1 MASTAATTP
10 QDGNSPVAGAPLQD
24 EHSPARVGTPPDGD
38 GPVEA
43 GSPRDSTQHASPDP
57 PSKPTSGPA
66 APVRLPPGPR
76 ASAVLQTLAWALAPT
91 WVMDQCAKRMGEA
104 FTLTFAPS
112 GMKLVMV
119 SDPEAVK
126 TVFTAPPEVAPSGA
140 GSSPIAPI
148 MGPSSVIVLTGPEHM
163 RQRKLL
169 LPPFHGERMREYES
183 TIVEATRRDM
193 ASWELGRPMRLQ
205 ERTRAITLEVIVR
218 AVFGVEAERMATLT
232 AAIGALLEPVSS
244 PRMVLLTLRRWS
256 LDRPTGAIG
265 EGLDALDAVIYEE
278 LARRRAQADLAERTD
293 ILSLLMQARDEDDQ
307 AMTDGE
313 LRDELVT
320 LLLAGHETTATSV
333 AWAIERLVRHPAK
346 LARLQAEI
354 DAGSRGTGGE
364 DGARGAA
371 GIARG
376 EDVTDGV
383 RGAGGPGD
391 EYMTAVVNETLRVR
405 PVVPLVARM
414 LTQELCV
421 GGYTLPAGT
430 RVTPSIYLTNR
441 NPRAYAQPAEFIPER
456 FLGKGPETFS
466 WIPFGG
472 GIRRC
477 IGASFAQLEMKLM
490 LRTMLSELEPRL
502 PARGVWRRGE
512 WNRRRAITL
521 VPAAGT
527 RVVWSRRAG

>member
-1 MASTAATTP
+1 MAPTTATTP
-10 QDGNSPVAGAPLQD
+10 RSEQSPIEAVAPL
-24 EHSPARVGTPPDGD
+24 
-38 GPVEA
+38 
-43 GSPRDSTQHASPDP
+43 
-57 PSKPTSGPA
+57 SG
-66 APVRLPPGPR
+66 RLPPGPR
-76 ASAVLQTLAWALAPT
+76 ASAPLQTLAWALAPT

-104 FTLTFAPS
+104 FTLTLAPS
-112 GMKLVMV
+112 GIKLVMV

-140 GSSPIAPI
+140 GNSPIAPI

-169 LPPFHGERMREYES
+169 LPPFHGERMREYEE
-183 TIVEATRRDM
+183 TIVAATRRDM
-193 ASWELGRPMRLQ
+193 ASWELGSPMRLQ
-205 ERTRAITLEVIVR
+205 ERTRTITLEVIVR
-218 AVFGVEAERMATLT
+218 AVFGVQDERMAPLT
-232 AAIGALLEPVSS
+232 EAIGALLEPASS
-244 PRMVLLTLRRWS
+244 PRMALYILRRFS
-256 LDRPTGAIG
+256 LERPTGAIG
-265 EGLDALDAVIYEE
+265 RGLDALDAVIYEE
-278 LARRRAQADLAERTD
+278 LERRRAQADLAERTD
-293 ILSLLMQARDEDDQ
+293 ILSLLMQARDEDGE

-333 AWAIERLVRHPAK
+333 AWAVERLVRHPAK

-354 DAGSRGTGGE
+354 DA
-364 DGARGAA
+364 DA
-371 GIARG
+371 
-376 EDVTDGV
+376 
-383 RGAGGPGD
+383 GD
-391 EYMTAVVNETLRVR
+391 EYLTAVVNETLRVR
-405 PVVPLVARM
+405 PVVPLVARV
-414 LTQELCV
+414 LTQELRV

-441 NPRAYAQPAEFIPER
+441 NPRVYEKPAEFMPER
-456 FLGKGPETFS
+456 FLEKGPETFS

-490 LRTMLSELEPRL
+490 LRTMLAELEPRL

-527 RVVWSRRAG
+527 RVVWERRAGARKD

>member
-1 MASTAATTP
+1 
-10 QDGNSPVAGAPLQD
+10 
-24 EHSPARVGTPPDGD
+24 
-38 GPVEA
+38 
-43 GSPRDSTQHASPDP
+43 
-57 PSKPTSGPA
+57 
-66 APVRLPPGPR
+66 
-76 ASAVLQTLAWALAPT
+76 
-91 WVMDQCAKRMGEA
+91 MDQCAKRMGDA

-126 TVFTAPPEVAPSGA
+126 TVFTAPPEIAPSAA
-140 GSSPIAPI
+140 GNSPIAPI

-169 LPPFHGERMREYES
+169 LPPFHGERMREYED

-193 ASWELGRPMRLQ
+193 AGWELGRPMRLQ

-218 AVFGVEAERMATLT
+218 AVFGVEVERMATLE
-232 AAIGALLEPVSS
+232 AAIGALLEPASS
-244 PRMVLLTLRRWS
+244 PRMVLFALRRMS

-278 LARRRAQADLAERTD
+278 LARRRAQEDLAERTD
-293 ILSLLMQARDEDDQ
+293 ILSLLMQARDEDGQ

-354 DAGSRGTGGE
+354 DAGAGGAGDE
-364 DGARGAA
+364 GNEGGAGVARGV
-371 GIARG
+371 G
-376 EDVTDGV
+376 E
-383 RGAGGPGD
+383 

-414 LTQELCV
+414 LTQELRV
-421 GGYTLPAGT
+421 GSYTLPAGT

-441 NPRAYAQPAEFIPER
+441 NPRAYAQPAEFMPER
-456 FLGKGPETFS
+456 FLGKSPETFS

-490 LRTMLSELEPRL
+490 LRTMLGELEPRL

-527 RVVWSRRAG
+527 RVVWERRRAGTD